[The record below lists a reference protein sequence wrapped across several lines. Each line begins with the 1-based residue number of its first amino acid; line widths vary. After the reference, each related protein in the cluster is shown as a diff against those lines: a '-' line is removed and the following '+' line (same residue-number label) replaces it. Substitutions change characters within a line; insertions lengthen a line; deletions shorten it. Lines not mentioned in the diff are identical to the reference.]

1 MTTGAA
7 KVLASDGYRHS
18 WHPFDDRTVSMNS
31 SRTRQ
36 APALFLA
43 SLALL
48 ALLLMAVASATA
60 NPSVQSKRAQAQAV
74 LAQIRQS
81 DSQLEKAIES
91 YNYANDQ
98 LAQIDADLDSNAHHL
113 VVAQESLGVAQG
125 HVAERLRALYING
138 DGGGAVEIIL
148 GAQNLDDLLGRLDMV
163 QRVGDQDAKVLGD
176 VKQFRREVKQRRSNL
191 RSARIAQARIVAQ
204 RVGQKQSIQSQL
216 AQRQRMLAGIQGE
229 IKQLQAEEARRQ
241 AQLAAE
247 ARARF
252 AAQQSVASATAAQAV
267 AATVDDFSSPLDTG
281 GSPTDPAIPPA
292 PPSQYGGVVGVA
304 MQYLGTPYVWGGAS
318 PGGFDCSGFVQYV
331 FNQVGVSLPHHAA
344 SQFGYGTPISI
355 GDLQAG
361 DLVFFDGLNHV
372 GIYIGGGEFVHA
384 PHTGDVVKISSISG
398 WYANSYVGAR
408 RL

>member
-1 MTTGAA
+1 
-7 KVLASDGYRHS
+7 
-18 WHPFDDRTVSMNS
+18 MNS

-36 APALFLA
+36 APAIFLA

-48 ALLLMAVASATA
+48 AVLLTAAASATA
-60 NPSVQSKRAQAQAV
+60 DPSIQSKRAQAQAV
-74 LAQIRQS
+74 LAQIRLS

-98 LAQIDADLDSNAHHL
+98 LAQIDADLNSNAHHL
-113 VVAQESLGVAQG
+113 VVAQESLGVAQV
-125 HVAERLRALYING
+125 HIAERLRALYVNG

-163 QRVGDQDAKVLGD
+163 QRVGDQDARVLGD
-176 VKQFRREVKQRRSNL
+176 VEQFRKEVKQRRATL
-191 RSARIAQARIVAQ
+191 KSARIAQARIVGQ
-204 RVGQKQSIQSQL
+204 RASQKRSIQSQL
-216 AQRQRMLAGIQGE
+216 GERERMLAGIQTE

-241 AQLAAE
+241 VQLAAE

-252 AAQQSVASATAAQAV
+252 AVQQRSATVLRVQAAEVTA
-267 AATVDDFSSPLDTG
+267 DDFSSALDAG
-281 GSPTDPAIPPA
+281 DGRFSSALDAGDGSSADAAIPAA

-344 SQFGYGTPISI
+344 SQFGYGTPVSTT
-355 GDLQAG
+355 DLQAG
-361 DLVFFDGLNHV
+361 DLVFFDGLGHV
-372 GIYIGGGEFVHA
+372 GIYIGGGQYIHA
-384 PHTGDVVKISSISG
+384 PQTGDVVKISNLNEHG
-398 WYANSYVGAR
+398 GFVGAR